1 MNKLIIIGSG
11 PAGLTAAI
19 YTARANLKPLVL
31 EGKEPGGQLM
41 TTTLVENWPGS
52 TEGIMGPELMEN
64 MRKQAQKFGAET
76 RFESV
81 KSANFSKKPFKVTT
95 DNKTYE
101 SEAVIIATGAR
112 SRKLELPNE
121 GKFLGKGVHTCATC
135 DGAFYRDKE
144 IIVVGG
150 GDSAMEEATFL
161 TKFAKKVFIIHRQNA
176 FKASDIMLEKAQNN
190 PKIEFILNTEVK
202 EYIGQD
208 KLESVKLL
216 NNQTNQEKNMKIDG
230 LFLAIGHIPN
240 TEFLKDQLKLG
251 KNGYIEPQKQ
261 VFTEIEG
268 VFVAGDVSD
277 WRYRQAITAA
287 GFGCMAALEAE
298 KYLDS
303 K

>member
-1 MNKLIIIGSG
+1 MHKLIIIGSG

-19 YTARANLKPLVL
+19 YSARANLKPLVL

-52 TEGIMGPELMEN
+52 VKGIMGPELMEN
-64 MRKQAQKFGAET
+64 MRRQAQKFGAET
-76 RFESV
+76 LFESV
-81 KSANFSKKPFKVTT
+81 KSVVFDKKPFKIST
-95 DNKTYE
+95 DSKTYE

-112 SRKLELPNE
+112 PRKLELPNE
-121 GKFLGKGVHTCATC
+121 DKFLGKGIHTCATC

-144 IIVVGG
+144 IILVGG

-161 TKFAKKVFIIHRQNA
+161 TKFAKKVCIVHR
-176 FKASDIMLEKAQNN
+176 KDSLTASQIMQEKAKNN
-190 PKIEFILNTEVK
+190 PKIKFILNTVIK

-216 NNQTNQEKNMKIDG
+216 NNQTNREKEMKIDG
-230 LFLAIGHIPN
+230 IFLAIGHIPN
-240 TEFLKDQLKLG
+240 TEPFKNQLKLG
-251 KNGYIEPQKQ
+251 KFGYIEPKNW
-261 VFTEIEG
+261 VFTEILG

-298 KYLDS
+298 KYLDL
-303 K
+303 